1 MINEFA
7 PFASDFYVNQRINLK
22 MDLPMRR
29 DTVLALFD
37 RVRKELPVMDRFRRY
52 ERELALESRQEPH
65 GHSRVSG
72 ADGAGSGGGG
82 GQQHTGQQ
90 WLAVRKTSIR
100 SGSVNPP
107 TSEHAYRLH
116 TLASDAAPY
125 FLDIT
130 ALDIDHVE
138 MLYGFDFPAV
148 GNHDAIVFNAFMS
161 NSPLAEFVE
170 QSSNVRARDKAEAS
184 GAFVPV
190 DFQPLLGVALTDEL
204 DVQAHI
210 EIKTRTSARQIRTGE
225 YRDDPISVY
234 LIVRKYGP
242 FADVRELPTALADLR
257 KRGEHLVET
266 CIIPKLLKPIR
277 DAIAPGQ

>member
-37 RVRKELPVMDRFRRY
+37 RVRKELPGMDRFRRY
-52 ERELALESRQEPH
+52 ERELALESRQDPLSAAR
-65 GHSRVSG
+65 GGDGAAGVSG
-72 ADGAGSGGGG
+72 NGHHHA
-82 GQQHTGQQ
+82 GQQ

-107 TSEHAYRLH
+107 TSEQAYRLH
-116 TLASDAAPY
+116 KLASDAAPY

-170 QSSNVRARDKAEAS
+170 QSSTREGRDRS
-184 GAFVPV
+184 GVAGPGIVPV

-210 EIKTRTSARQIRTGE
+210 EIKTRTNARQIRTGE

-257 KRGEHLVET
+257 TRGEHLVET
-266 CIIPKLLKPIR
+266 CIIPRLLKPIR
-277 DAIAPGQ
+277 DAIAPGH